1 MADSQECTEAVCIHT
16 RKIYDS
22 CRDKDCVED
31 LRVYPTASSQPYI
44 ESAFSVR
51 PTGATLLFADVDVD
65 EISFNRGYYTV
76 DVTYFY
82 EVSGITFPGENQ
94 VSGLAVFNKRVML
107 FGSEGSAK
115 VFSSDGSFAD
125 SYTQPIAVVEC
136 VDPIALNMKVV
147 DACPTGLM
155 ADVNAIP
162 AAILAHF
169 GEDLVL
175 TDGARILLT
184 TLGQFSI
191 IRLER
196 DSQLV
201 VPVYDYCLPDKDCV
215 SGSEDDPCT
224 LFSRIRFPVEEFFP
238 PDSIDAAEDYRSA
251 IQNLNI
257 PQTPAVNLNANN

>member
-1 MADSQECTEAVCIHT
+1 MIMADRDFPSSQDGCTEAVCIHT

-31 LRVYPTASSQPYI
+31 LRVYPCISSQPYI

-51 PTGATLLFADVDVD
+51 PISANLLFADVDVD

-82 EVSGITFPGENQ
+82 EVVGTTFPGENIIR
-94 VSGLAVFNKRVML
+94 GLAVFNKRVML

-115 VFSSDGSFAD
+115 VFSSNNLDTVEGAD
-125 SYTQPIAVVEC
+125 QPIAVVEC
-136 VDPIALNMKVV
+136 VDPILLHLKLV
-147 DACPTGLM
+147 DACPTTLT
-155 ADVNAIP
+155 ADIRDVP
-162 AAILAHF
+162 ETILSHF

-175 TDGARILLT
+175 TDGTRILLA

-201 VPVYDYCLPDKDCV
+201 VPVYDYCFPDKECTG
-215 SGSEDDPCT
+215 SSEDDPCT

-238 PDSIDAAEDYRSA
+238 PDCIDAAEDYRA
-251 IQNLNI
+251 AMQNLN
-257 PQTPAVNLNANN
+257 QNQS

>member
-1 MADSQECTEAVCIHT
+1 MADSQDITEAVCIHT

-31 LRVYPTASSQPYI
+31 LRVYPTAGSQPYI

-51 PTGATLLFADVDVD
+51 PSAAALLFANVQVD

-82 EVSGITFPGENQ
+82 DVSGVTFPGENP
-94 VSGLAVFNKRVML
+94 VRGLCVFNKRVML

-115 VFSSDGSFAD
+115 VYASDGSFSD
-125 SYTQPIAVVEC
+125 SATQPVAVAEC
-136 VDPIALNMKVV
+136 VDPIVLNMKLV
-147 DACPTGLM
+147 DACAVGLS
-155 ADVNAIP
+155 AELRDIP
-162 AAILAHF
+162 QTILDHF

-175 TDGARILLT
+175 LDGVRLLT
-184 TLGQFSI
+184 CTLGQFSI

-201 VPVYDYCLPDKDCV
+201 VPVYDYCLPEKDCTP
-215 SGSEDDPCT
+215 GEQDDPCS
-224 LFSRIRFPVEEFFP
+224 LFQRISFPIDEFFP
-238 PDSIDAAEDYRSA
+238 PDSIDSANDYRSA
-251 IQNLNI
+251 KHDLES
-257 PQTPAVNLNANN
+257 

>member
-1 MADSQECTEAVCIHT
+1 M
-16 RKIYDS
+16 
-22 CRDKDCVED
+22 
-31 LRVYPTASSQPYI
+31 SQPYI

-51 PTGATLLFADVDVD
+51 PTGAALLFADVDVD

-82 EVSGITFPGENQ
+82 EVSGVTFPGENP
-94 VSGLAVFNKRVML
+94 VNGLAVFNKRVML

-115 VFSSDGSFAD
+115 VFSSDGAFAD

-147 DACPTGLM
+147 DACPTGLT
-155 ADVNAIP
+155 ADVSAIP

-175 TDGARILLT
+175 TDSSRMLLT

-215 SGSEDDPCT
+215 SSDQDDPCT
-224 LFSRIRFPVEEFFP
+224 MFGRIRFPVEEFFP

-257 PQTPAVNLNANN
+257 SPSPAVNPGGGSN

>member
-51 PTGATLLFADVDVD
+51 PSSATLLYADVDVD

-82 EVSGITFPGENQ
+82 RVTGITFPGENT
-94 VSGLAVFNKRVML
+94 VTGLCVFNKRVML

-115 VFSSDGSFAD
+115 VFSSDGTFAD
-125 SYTQPIAVVEC
+125 AATQPIAVVEC

-155 ADVNAIP
+155 ADITSIP
-162 AAILAHF
+162 TAILAQF

-175 TDGARILLT
+175 TDGSRLLLA

-196 DSQLV
+196 DSQLLI
-201 VPVYDYCLPDKDCV
+201 PVLDYCLPEKECAGG
-215 SGSEDDPCT
+215 SSEDPCEV
-224 LFSRIRFPVEEFFP
+224 FNSISFPVNEFFP
-238 PDSIDAAEDYRSA
+238 PNTIEMPGDYEGTR
-251 IQNLNI
+251 QYCGCGR
-257 PQTPAVNLNANN
+257 

>member
-31 LRVYPTASSQPYI
+31 LRVYPTASSQTYI

-51 PTGATLLFADVDVD
+51 PGTATLLYADVNVD
-65 EISFNRGYYTV
+65 EISFNRGYFTV

-82 EVSGITFPGENQ
+82 EVTATTFPGENEIR
-94 VSGLAVFNKRVML
+94 GLCVFNKRVML

-115 VFSSDGSFAD
+115 IFTSDGSAAD
-125 SYTQPIAVVEC
+125 SVSQPVAVVEC
-136 VDPIALNMKVV
+136 VDPITLNMKLV
-147 DACPTGLM
+147 DACPTGLS
-155 ADVNAIP
+155 ADMRDIP
-162 AAILAHF
+162 ASILAHF

-175 TDGARILLT
+175 NDSVRLLFA

-201 VPVYDYCLPDKDCV
+201 VPVYDYCLPDKECV
-215 SGSEDDPCT
+215 SNSEEDPCT
-224 LFSRIRFPVEEFFP
+224 MFSHIRFPVEEFFP

-251 IQNLNI
+251 MQNLNG
-257 PQTPAVNLNANN
+257 NS

>member
-1 MADSQECTEAVCIHT
+1 M
-16 RKIYDS
+16 
-22 CRDKDCVED
+22 
-31 LRVYPTASSQPYI
+31 
-44 ESAFSVR
+44 
-51 PTGATLLFADVDVD
+51 DVD

-82 EVSGITFPGENQ
+82 EVTGVTFPGENP
-94 VSGLAVFNKRVML
+94 VNGLCVFNKRVML

-115 VFSSDGSFAD
+115 VFSSDGTFAD
-125 SYTQPIAVVEC
+125 SYSQPIAVVEC

-147 DACPTGLM
+147 ESCPTGLM
-155 ADVNAIP
+155 ADVSAIP
-162 AAILAHF
+162 PAILAHF
-169 GEDLVL
+169 GESLVL
-175 TDGARILLT
+175 TDGARILLA

-191 IRLER
+191 VRLER

-238 PDSIDAAEDYRSA
+238 PDSIEAAEDYRAA
-251 IQNLNI
+251 IQNLNGM
-257 PQTPAVNLNANN
+257 PSPAVNPNANN

>member
-1 MADSQECTEAVCIHT
+1 MT
-16 RKIYDS
+16 
-22 CRDKDCVED
+22 
-31 LRVYPTASSQPYI
+31 SQPYI

-51 PTGATLLFADVDVD
+51 PNSATLLYADVDVD

-82 EVSGITFPGENQ
+82 RVTGITFPGENT
-94 VSGLAVFNKRVML
+94 VTGLCVFNKRVML

-115 VFSSDGSFAD
+115 VFSSDGTFAD
-125 SYTQPIAVVEC
+125 SATQPIAVVEC

-155 ADVNAIP
+155 ADITSIP
-162 AAILAHF
+162 SAILAQF
-169 GEDLVL
+169 GEELVL
-175 TDGARILLT
+175 TDSSRLLLV

-215 SGSEDDPCT
+215 SNSEDDPCT

-251 IQNLNI
+251 IHNLNTS
-257 PQTPAVNLNANN
+257 PTPAVNPNN

>member
-31 LRVYPTASSQPYI
+31 LRVYLTASSQPYI
-44 ESAFSVR
+44 ESAFSIR
-51 PTGATLLFADVDVD
+51 PSAARLLYADVDVD
-65 EISFNRGYYTV
+65 EISFNRGYFTV

-82 EVSGITFPGENQ
+82 EVTGCTFPGENL
-94 VSGLAVFNKRVML
+94 VRGLCVFNKRVML

-115 VFSSDGSFAD
+115 IYASDGSFTDCA
-125 SYTQPIAVVEC
+125 TQPVAVVEC
-136 VDPIALNMKVV
+136 VDPIVLNMKIA
-147 DACPTGLM
+147 DACPTGLTAEM
-155 ADVNAIP
+155 RDVPGN
-162 AAILAHF
+162 ILAHF

-175 TDGARILLT
+175 NDTSRILLA

-196 DSQLV
+196 DTQLV
-201 VPVYDYCLPDKDCV
+201 VPVHDYCLPDKECI
-215 SGSEDDPCT
+215 SGTEDDPCT

-238 PDSIDAAEDYRSA
+238 PDSIDAAEDYRAA
-251 IQNLNI
+251 IQNLN
-257 PQTPAVNLNANN
+257 T

>member
-51 PTGATLLFADVDVD
+51 PASATLLYADVGVD
-65 EISFNRGYYTV
+65 EISFNRGYFTV

-82 EVSGITFPGENQ
+82 EVTGQTFPGENQ
-94 VSGLAVFNKRVML
+94 VQGLCVFNKRVML

-115 VFSSDGSFAD
+115 VYSSDGTFSD
-125 SYTQPIAVVEC
+125 SATQPVAVVEC
-136 VDPIALNMKVV
+136 VNPIALNMKLV
-147 DACPTGLM
+147 DACPTGLA
-155 ADVNAIP
+155 ADVRDIP
-162 AAILAHF
+162 ANILAHF

-175 TDGARILLT
+175 SDGSRMLLT

-196 DSQLV
+196 DTQLV
-201 VPVYDYCLPDKDCV
+201 VPVHDYCLPDKECI
-215 SGSEDDPCT
+215 SGTEDDPCSM
-224 LFSRIRFPVEEFFP
+224 FSRIRFPVEEFFP

-251 IQNLNI
+251 IQNLNTA
-257 PQTPAVNLNANN
+257 PSSANS